1 MGDAPDFNDLVRDD
15 PAAAWRACGRAK
27 AHRPE
32 SGNGTGNLPLLDFT
46 LWQGKPIPPRR
57 WLVAQWLPWRHVTS
71 LYGER

>member
-32 SGNGTGNLPLLDFT
+32 SGNGTGNLPLLDFHVMARQADT
-46 LWQGKPIPPRR
+46 AAPMARR
-57 WLVAQWLPWRHVTS
+57 PVAAVEARHEP
-71 LYGER
+71 LR